1 MALILLAVIY
11 IAFIS
16 LGLPDSMTGS
26 VWPVMHLTFGVQL
39 EAAGLIS
46 MVTCCG
52 TIISALLSGKLTRK
66 FSTWQITVVSI
77 VLTSVSLF
85 LISRTTAFW
94 QVMLLA
100 FPLGLGGGSIDAALN
115 NFVAL
120 HYRKKQL
127 SFLHGFWGIGTLVG
141 PVVIS
146 ALLTHGSS
154 WRNAYSSVSLIQF
167 VIFLI
172 VLLSLPLWKIF
183 SDRDDD
189 GEQSEDL
196 KVKYSDVLRIKG
208 VPFAVLSFMLY
219 CAFENSAMLWSAS
232 YMVYDKGFDPAIG
245 ASLSGMVFL
254 GITSARILNGLFG
267 DYFQDRYIIR
277 FSIVFIT
284 LSAISLIFTSS
295 LPLCYASLFMLGMGF
310 GPIFP
315 VMIHETVLYYD
326 RKHSQTVIGLQ
337 MAAAYTG
344 STLFPPLYGLIAS
357 NISQSALPFFILTL
371 NAILALTVTMKHR
384 EAEKAGRF

>member
-1 MALILLAVIY
+1 MTLLLLAVIY

-26 VWPVMHLTFGVQL
+26 VWPVMHLTFGVPL

-52 TIISALLSGKLTRK
+52 TIMSALLSGKLTKK

-77 VLTSVSLF
+77 ILTSVSLF
-85 LISRTTAFW
+85 LISRTNAFW
-94 QVMLLA
+94 QVILLA
-100 FPLGLGGGSIDAALN
+100 LPLGMGGGSIDAALN

-120 HYRKKQL
+120 HYKKKQL

-146 ALLTHGSS
+146 ALLTKGSS
-154 WRNAYSSVSLIQF
+154 WRGAYSSVAGIQA

-172 VLLSLPLWKIF
+172 VLLSFPLWKIF
-183 SDRDDD
+183 SDDKAEAD
-189 GEQSEDL
+189 EDKGDVTYLEVL
-196 KVKYSDVLRIKG
+196 KVGG
-208 VPFAVLSFMLY
+208 VPFAILSFLVY
-219 CAFENSAMLWSAS
+219 CAFENSTMLWAAS
-232 YMVYDKGFDPAIG
+232 YMVYDKGFDPAVA

-254 GITSARILNGLFG
+254 GITSGRILNGLFG
-267 DYFQDRYIIR
+267 DFFQDRHIIR
-277 FSIVFIT
+277 FSLVFIT
-284 LSAISLIFTSS
+284 LAAFGLIFAISLSA
-295 LPLCYASLFMLGMGF
+295 CYAALFLLGVGF

-326 RKHSQTVIGLQ
+326 RKYSQSVIGLQ
-337 MAAAYTG
+337 MACAYTG
-344 STLFPPLYGLIAS
+344 STLLPPIYGLIAT
-357 NISQSALPFFILTL
+357 NISQSALPFFVLGL
-371 NAILALTVTMKHR
+371 NALLAVTVTVKCR
-384 EAEKAGRF
+384 YAKKAGRI